1 MRKVSREMVDNI
13 YNWILDNGRKLEVER
28 FKYHFKQGK
37 VNDVLNELSN
47 YKNEDGGFGHGI
59 ESDFWTPYSSPL
71 ASSVACKILWEIGF
85 KENHKII
92 EDSLGYFEN
101 NKFNMENGTW
111 QTVIEENNNY
121 PHAPWW
127 SYSEEGDNTWGFNP
141 SMDIASFM
149 FLHSYEGSKAREIA
163 KLSLRKA
170 EDNLLNSKEMNFH
183 ELICY
188 INGITLIKDSKKQ
201 SNVSMKNME
210 EKIIELIRGAMCLD
224 KSKWGKE
231 YVAEPLDF
239 IDCINGESILLY
251 PYFKEAIMENAQVL
265 IEGLNNNI
273 WDITWNWGES
283 YNDSFQVA
291 RNHWRGVLAVQRLIK
306 LNRLGLIE

>member
-1 MRKVSREMVDNI
+1 MRKVSREILDNI
-13 YNWILDNGRKLEVER
+13 YNWILNNGRKLEGER

-37 VNDVLNELSN
+37 VSNVLNELST
-47 YKNEDGGFGHGI
+47 YQNEDGGFGHGI
-59 ESDFWTPYSSPL
+59 ESDCWTPYSSPL
-71 ASSVACKILWEIGF
+71 ASSVACKILCEISF
-85 KENHKII
+85 EEKHKII
-92 EDSLGYFEN
+92 KDSIGYFIN
-101 NKFNMENGTW
+101 NKFNIEDGTW

-127 SYSEEGDNTWGFNP
+127 NYIEEGDNTWGFNP

-149 FLHSYEGSKAREIA
+149 LYHSDEDSKARKIA
-163 KLSLRKA
+163 NLSLKKA

-188 INGITLIKDSKKQ
+188 INGITLIKE
-201 SNVSMKNME
+201 SNKETNISIQDME
-210 EKIIELIRGAMCLD
+210 EKIIDLVRGAMCLD

-251 PYFKEAIMENAQVL
+251 PYFKESIMENAEIL
-265 IEGLNNNI
+265 IEDLHNNI
-273 WDITWNWGES
+273 WDITWNWGGS
-283 YNDSFQVA
+283 YEDTFNIA
-291 RNHWRGVLAVQRLIK
+291 RNHWRGVLAIQRLIK
-306 LNRLGLIE
+306 LKRLGLIL